1 MITRIITAILG
12 IPIVFF
18 ALLQG
23 GVIFNLLTFI
33 ISLIAIYE
41 FYKIINL
48 QDKVILIFSYIFSII
63 LLLLQ
68 LNLDV
73 TIFLVLFLFS
83 FAIYIRII
91 NFSHTKL
98 KELSLITWG
107 ILYIYL
113 PLYYLKEL
121 RNLEKGLEIVFF
133 LLILTWL
140 TDSGAYFSGWIF
152 GKNKLAPNISPKKTV
167 EGAIGGT
174 LLAVVGA
181 IIFHSLFP
189 LGDPILITLFSFIGS
204 IFAQIGDLFESAI
217 KREYNVKD
225 SGRILPGHG
234 GILDRID
241 SLLFLIPMAYLF
253 FMYIL

>member
-1 MITRIITAILG
+1 MLKRIITAILG

-18 ALLQG
+18 ALLKG
-23 GVIFNLLTFI
+23 GIIFNLLTLI

-41 FYKIINL
+41 YYKITNI
-48 QDKVILIFSYIFSII
+48 QDKVILFFSCIFSII
-63 LLLLQ
+63 LLLQ
-68 LNLDV
+68 LNLDL
-73 TIFLVLFLFS
+73 TIFSVLFLFS

-91 NFSHTKL
+91 NFSNTTL

-107 ILYIYL
+107 ILYIFL
-113 PLYYLKEL
+113 PLYYLREL
-121 RNLEKGLEIVFF
+121 RNLDKGIEIVFF

-174 LLAVVGA
+174 ILAVVGA
-181 IIFHSLFP
+181 IIFHTFFP
-189 LGDPILITLFSFIGS
+189 LGESYWIILFSLIGS
-204 IFAQIGDLFESAI
+204 ICAQVGDLFESAI

-225 SGRILPGHG
+225 SGNILPGHG

-241 SLLFLIPMAYLF
+241 SLLFLIPIAYLF
-253 FMYIL
+253 FMYII